1 MTEILLMRNLVAKA
15 VFLKLI
21 NDLKKTLLAL
31 IDGKR
36 KHVLQ
41 KQTTTTKEFIFERLS
56 YLGFSNLMGW
66 KLGHCIQISC

>member
-1 MTEILLMRNLVAKA
+1 MRHLVAKA
-15 VFLKLI
+15 IFLKLI
-21 NDLKKTLLAL
+21 NNLKKTQHAL

-41 KQTTTTKEFIFERLS
+41 RQTMKTKEFIFERVS

-66 KLGHCIQISC
+66 KLGHRIQMSC

>member
-1 MTEILLMRNLVAKA
+1 MRHLVAKA
-15 VFLKLI
+15 IFLKLI

-41 KQTTTTKEFIFERLS
+41 KQTTITKEFIFERVS
-56 YLGFSNLMGW
+56 YLGFSNFMGW
-66 KLGHCIQISC
+66 KLGHRIQMSC

>member
-1 MTEILLMRNLVAKA
+1 MRHLVAKA
-15 VFLKLI
+15 IFLKLI
-21 NDLKKTLLAL
+21 NNLKKTQHAL

-41 KQTTTTKEFIFERLS
+41 RQTMITKEFIFERVS

-66 KLGHCIQISC
+66 KLGHRIQMSC

>member
-1 MTEILLMRNLVAKA
+1 MRHLVAKA
-15 VFLKLI
+15 IFLKLI

-41 KQTTTTKEFIFERLS
+41 KQTTITKEFIFERVS

-66 KLGHCIQISC
+66 KLGHRIQISC